1 MNAAWTLFWDAW
13 DAPWAAAPHHRTHAR
28 RLHAHDVPRDPP
40 VAPPP
45 PPPIPT
51 GDPPVSDPPAPGQHP
66 PVSDPPKA
74 PVQ

>member
-13 DAPWAAAPHHRTHAR
+13 DAPFAR
-28 RLHAHDVPRDPP
+28 ASTRPFAHLHAHDVPRDPP

-45 PPPIPT
+45 PPPMPT